1 MGVAAMSEVTVMN
14 GNNTQTNGYRRV
26 GMPALVALLVLLE
39 GCTAMTRPRAIPDD
53 PAYAPVRPQE
63 MMARDPHT
71 GSIYQ
76 TSRNYN
82 FYGDTV
88 ALNVGDILTVTL
100 QESTQASKSAES
112 SITKD
117 NELSIPEPILLGKA
131 NLGIN
136 TSANFERDFEG
147 QAEADQSN
155 SLNGSITVTVT
166 EVLPNGVL
174 RIRGEKW
181 LSLTNGDEFIRL
193 TGMVRPQD
201 IAPNNTVASTRI
213 ADARIAYGGTGDF
226 DQANQMGWLA
236 RFFNSEWWPL

>member
-1 MGVAAMSEVTVMN
+1 MSQFSRPGGWTLMIVIAM
-14 GNNTQTNGYRRV
+14 
-26 GMPALVALLVLLE
+26 AVLQ
-39 GCTAMTRPRAIPDD
+39 GCTAMSRPRPVPDD
-53 PAYAPVRPQE
+53 PSYAPVQPQA
-63 MMARDPHT
+63 MMPKDANT

-76 TSRNYN
+76 NSRGFN
-82 FYGDTV
+82 FFGDTI
-88 ALNVGDILTVTL
+88 ARNVGDVLTVNL

-117 NELSIPEPILLGKA
+117 NEITFNDGTLLGRMG
-131 NLGIN
+131 LS
-136 TSANFERDFEG
+136 TRTDLDMERDFEG
-147 QAEADQSN
+147 QAGADQSN
-155 SLNGSITVTVT
+155 SLAGNITVTVT

-193 TGMVRPQD
+193 TGLVRPQD
-201 IAPNNTVASTRI
+201 IRPNNIISSNRI

-226 DQANQMGWLA
+226 DQANQMGWLG